1 MRCNEESFSDY
12 SAVLVDLIS
21 AFSRGGVAAVVDK
34 VILKGRLKSIGQ
46 WMWLS
51 W

>member
-1 MRCNEESFSDY
+1 MKKVSPIIVQCS
-12 SAVLVDLIS
+12 VDLIS